1 MSDIHTLKLG
11 RRKPCDTIRYLFWT
25 VLFNAHNY
33 RSLHERL
40 QMKSL
45 VLFSY
50 KQPVKG
56 SSFRWGVL
64 QGCRDTKKNPLS
76 WKTLTGMYRKH
87 DPEFQRSQKLDT
99 VKTRDGVKA
108 FYKERQNW
116 GIKIPFVGSLV
127 SRFI

>member
-11 RRKPCDTIRYLFWT
+11 RRKPCDTIRYLCWT
-25 VLFNAHNY
+25 VLFNAHYNRPLY
-33 RSLHERL
+33 ERL

-50 KQPVKG
+50 KQPVEG
-56 SSFRWGVL
+56 STFRWGVL
-64 QGCRDTKKNPLS
+64 QNSRDTKKNPLS

-116 GIKIPFVGSLV
+116 GVKIPFVGSLI

>member
-1 MSDIHTLKLG
+1 MLNIPILRLE
-11 RRKPCDTIRYLFWT
+11 RQEPCDTIRYLFGP
-25 VLFNAHNY
+25 VLFNAYYNRPLY
-33 RSLHERL
+33 ERL

-50 KQPVKG
+50 KQPVEG
-56 SSFRWGVL
+56 STFRWGVL
-64 QGCRDTKKNPLS
+64 QGRRDTKKNPLS
-76 WKTLTGMYRKH
+76 WKTLTGMYRKY

-116 GIKIPFVGSLV
+116 GIKIPFIGSLV